1 MNKVINLRSQ
11 SDWFVMNMVK
21 AYIRELKQLPAND
34 ENIAAINR
42 NEAALRS
49 FFEDIKERPLKAA

>member
-1 MNKVINLRSQ
+1 MRSQ